1 MILNSP
7 HHKFIL
13 WLVLFMFG
21 PFVWAKTYTICQ
33 ACEHSSVKETI
44 QLADAHDT
52 LLVQKGTYREFEI
65 LVDRPLV
72 IKGIGYPIVDG
83 EKKRGNL

>member
-1 MILNSP
+1 
-7 HHKFIL
+7 
-13 WLVLFMFG
+13 MFG